1 MSILKAFYWEPG
13 LAFHGQSHLMGRRGP
28 VYPHLRHSGSVPLFP
43 CLLALR
49 KHYRSCAYW
58 AFCPEQVAPPC
69 PCPPHSLVVMSEALL
84 SIHHCHLLTQLGGP
98 GWSRTAALPRHLLC
112 ARRA

>member
-43 CLLALR
+43 CLFVGTEETL
-49 KHYRSCAYW
+49 
-58 AFCPEQVAPPC
+58 QVMC
-69 PCPPHSLVVMSEALL
+69 LL
-84 SIHHCHLLTQLGGP
+84 GFLS
-98 GWSRTAALPRHLLC
+98 
-112 ARRA
+112 